1 MKLTSFLFRKIVLIH
16 VEMGKNGIERKEETS
31 VRFSKEKAVI
41 GKWKDFEI
49 DTISKWKNVPVLII
63 ITGEGIISKIYDKQD
78 ITDKR
83 IIKDPDF
90 IWNIETE
97 NGQGQILSFLR
108 RDKLSNLL
116 QVFKQHHLVL
126 IDMWIY
132 GTGVKYD
139 VQKRLDKLYIEHFK
153 SSMLLKS
160 PDYKDI
166 LANVIF
172 QKIFFPVLLLFFT
185 LLLGNYFLNSYYTK
199 QYQQMQSVIQQ
210 DERKNRVNSLEEQK
224 KNQLL
229 AGYNQIPNQS
239 FALLADR
246 IASYV
251 PANLYLTSLNIFPIE
266 KNSNTRDK
274 STLPLDFHII
284 RLKGTV
290 ETPGSVTLLSQ
301 LLESDSLFEKVKV
314 VQIGRMK
321 NTNLFEFELEINL

>member
-1 MKLTSFLFRKIVLIH
+1 M
-16 VEMGKNGIERKEETS
+16 EECTCINHYYW
-31 VRFSKEKAVI
+31 RRY
-41 GKWKDFEI
+41 
-49 DTISKWKNVPVLII
+49 N
-63 ITGEGIISKIYDKQD
+63 SKIYDKQD

-172 QKIFFPVLLLFFT
+172 QKISFLCFYSFLL
-185 LLLGNYFLNSYYTK
+185 YC
-199 QYQQMQSVIQQ
+199 
-210 DERKNRVNSLEEQK
+210 
-224 KNQLL
+224 
-229 AGYNQIPNQS
+229 
-239 FALLADR
+239 
-246 IASYV
+246 
-251 PANLYLTSLNIFPIE
+251 
-266 KNSNTRDK
+266 
-274 STLPLDFHII
+274 
-284 RLKGTV
+284 
-290 ETPGSVTLLSQ
+290 
-301 LLESDSLFEKVKV
+301 
-314 VQIGRMK
+314 
-321 NTNLFEFELEINL
+321 